1 MMKRVLWFAVLL
13 SVALYGE
20 ASASP
25 AAIEPASSIRNIVVY
40 PDSAMIRKQAV
51 FSIPKGQSVVRIS
64 GLTANM
70 VDASVQ
76 ASITGGSGVKIADL
90 KVEKTFL
97 AKASPEKTGQLKR
110 RLEDLEDGIRAATN
124 EVAVLN
130 SAIELLKKIVPF
142 PQNQK
147 ATPAEVDA
155 HVKFVARSLSENY
168 GGIAKA
174 EARLKKLQEEK
185 NAVERELK
193 ALTSLKEESKS
204 IVVSAFAPSEVRQAV
219 MAFSYMVNGAGWI
232 PTYDVRADSG
242 AKVDIDCYATLSQS
256 TGEDWKNV
264 DMEIS
269 TAKPLVYGAP
279 PELPPWFV
287 DIYQPRPVAR
297 KSVPRRDADNLQPMM
312 LELERRSEAAQAGGF
327 EQPQVKAEASSFS
340 FALPRKVDV
349 PSDGQPHKILIA
361 SAGGDA
367 KFNYYGVPKLS
378 KYAYLRADLKNPFTF
393 PLIEG
398 PISIFL
404 DERMVGTASV
414 EKTILPGEEMK
425 LSLGV
430 DEGIKMEKKLLR
442 KFTESA
448 GAFIKDTRVQYEYGI
463 ELLNGK
469 NREIA
474 LTLND
479 NAPVSRNEKIKV
491 EIESPAKGEARIS
504 EDGILAWDLKLA
516 GGEKKSLKVR
526 FSVAYPRDVRIT
538 GLE

>member
-1 MMKRVLWFAVLL
+1 MKRNLFAVFLC
-13 SVALYGE
+13 VVFFWGVP
-20 ASASP
+20 ASA
-25 AAIEPASSIRNIVVY
+25 AETEPASSIRNIVVY

-51 FSIPKGQSVVRIS
+51 FSVSKGQNVIRIS
-64 GLTANM
+64 GLTAGM

-76 ASITGGSGVKIADL
+76 ASLSGGTGVKIADV

-97 AKASPEKTGQLKR
+97 SKTSQEKTEKLKR
-110 RLEDLEDGIRAATN
+110 RLEDIEERMKAAAN
-124 EVAVLN
+124 DAAVLN

-147 ATPAEVDA
+147 VTPAEVDA

-168 GGIAKA
+168 GEIAKA
-174 EARLKKLQEEK
+174 ETRLKKLQEEK
-185 NAVERELK
+185 KAVERELK
-193 ALTSLKEESKS
+193 GLTSAKEESKS
-204 IVVSAFAPSEVRQAV
+204 IVVSAFAQNEVRQAV
-219 MAFSYMVNGAGWI
+219 MVFSYMVNGAGWF

-269 TAKPLVYGAP
+269 TAKPFVYGTP
-279 PELPPWFV
+279 PELQPWLV
-287 DIYQPRPVAR
+287 DVYQPRPAAR
-297 KSVPRRDADNLQPMM
+297 KSVSRKDADELRPMM
-312 LELERRSEAAQAGGF
+312 LEMERRSEAAQEGGY

-349 PSDGQPHKILIA
+349 PSDRQPHKILIA
-361 SAGGDA
+361 SAGREA

-378 KYAYLRADLKNPFTF
+378 KYAYLRADLKNPFAF

-414 EKTILPGEEMK
+414 GKTILPGEEMT

-448 GAFIKDTRVQYEYGI
+448 GAFTRDIRIQYEYGI
-463 ELLNGK
+463 DLLNGK
-469 NREIA
+469 DREIS

-491 EIESPAKGEARIS
+491 EIESPGKGEAKIS

-516 GGEKKSLKVR
+516 KGEKKSLKVK